1 MFPGSARRYRRRQR
15 RRRRRALVL
24 AAALIVAVAAL
35 AGLRGHGQ
43 QRTGTVPAQA
53 PSPPG
58 SSAPPAAA
66 HAHHSWSGCRL
77 G

>member
-24 AAALIVAVAAL
+24 ATAIIVAVAAL
-35 AGLRGHGQ
+35 AEIRGHGQ
-43 QRTGTVPAQA
+43 QRTSHR
-53 PSPPG
+53 PSPG
-58 SSAPPAAA
+58 AITAGQLRSASGELA
-66 HAHHSWSGCRL
+66 HRSWSGCRL